1 MTTTASKLKKIK
13 TSITNKYKLDEQ
25 LVSNIIDDYIQQSQ
39 SSKKKKRKCTGYN
52 IFMKEKCKSVTM
64 EGGEKAS
71 DRFKK
76 VSLLWKVLSP
86 EGKVIY
92 NKKAKDYNDSTE
104 SEEKVNVE
112 LKEEPKPN
120 TEPVVS
126 EQVVSE
132 QVVSEPVV
140 SEPVVSEPVVKPH
153 KKKTKKSKSKK

>member
-120 TEPVVS
+120 TEPVVKK
-126 EQVVSE
+126 E